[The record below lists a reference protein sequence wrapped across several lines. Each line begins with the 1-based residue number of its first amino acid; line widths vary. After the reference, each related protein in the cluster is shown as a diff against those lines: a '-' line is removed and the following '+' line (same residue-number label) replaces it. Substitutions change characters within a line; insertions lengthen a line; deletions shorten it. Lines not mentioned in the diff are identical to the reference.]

1 MRLSKD
7 DKLSVL
13 QSVLGIVLSIAAG
26 VIVTILFAGEGTAEK
41 SDVNIVSGAVTTLAG
56 LIVVIGIDLIKLK
69 SAILSEVHTVEERLS
84 NALTID
90 REILK
95 DPKQNE
101 IVRRLLA
108 PKEGLEKVRRNF
120 IFKQASGHLNFCR
133 TQFENFGEEYDRI
146 ELLADVTKGAQK
158 YVYAY
163 TYASPD
169 YLRLFWQKPEA
180 AIRKYYDAHRVAIQD
195 NRLENV
201 ERVFV
206 MPDDMLAGSDQQ
218 ALEIA
223 LGVIHELRKLGMERV
238 YLLGESAA
246 KNLCNRHKVEFPA
259 SSFFVSDDVF
269 LSEAEA
275 KEDRSPG
282 YVAFTGQQVCAPF
295 VYKFRMMRGLGD
307 RVTED
312 YVARLRSSSTGV
324 TISPPDSGTRAK
336 PTPVDQSMND
346 HRM

>member
-69 SAILSEVHTVEERLS
+69 SAILTEVHTVEERLS
-84 NALTID
+84 TALAID
-90 REILK
+90 HEILK
-95 DPKQNE
+95 DSEQNQ
-101 IVRRLLA
+101 IVRRLLE

-120 IFKQASGHLNFCR
+120 IFKQAGGHLHFCR

-158 YVYAY
+158 YIYAY
-163 TYASPD
+163 TYATPD
-169 YLRLFWQKPEA
+169 YLRFFWHKPKE
-180 AIRKYYDAHRVAIQD
+180 AIRKYYEAHRVAIQE

-206 MPDDMLAGSDQQ
+206 MPDDLLAGADQE

-223 LGVIHELRKLGMERV
+223 FGVIYELQKLGMDRV
-238 YLLGESAA
+238 YLLRESAA

-269 LSEAEA
+269 LSEADA

-282 YVAFTGQQVCAPF
+282 YVAFTGLQVCAPF
-295 VYKFRMMRGLGD
+295 VHKFNMLKRFGD
-307 RVTED
+307 SVTES
-312 YVARLRSSSTGV
+312 YIAKLRSSSPAGSTGKH
-324 TISPPDSGTRAK
+324 DSGG
-336 PTPVDQSMND
+336 
-346 HRM
+346 